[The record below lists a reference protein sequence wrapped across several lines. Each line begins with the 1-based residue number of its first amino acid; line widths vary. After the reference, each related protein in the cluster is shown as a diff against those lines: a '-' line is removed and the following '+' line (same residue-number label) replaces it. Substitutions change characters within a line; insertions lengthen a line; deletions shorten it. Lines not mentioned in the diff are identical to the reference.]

1 MKKERT
7 RNLLPAKVGIYGI
20 LIFLGHT
27 IIWQLAFSL
36 KVSYSITAMDEH
48 KIVDVDA
55 KIDKLW
61 CSEHGQQRARADGGH
76 GDGLLLLPL
85 LPRAGAVRLHLR

>member
-1 MKKERT
+1 MVYIKMYVEICLSKKCCLHFPAIKSTDMKKERT

-36 KVSYSITAMDEH
+36 KVCYCRRTKET
-48 KIVDVDA
+48 
-55 KIDKLW
+55 
-61 CSEHGQQRARADGGH
+61 
-76 GDGLLLLPL
+76 
-85 LPRAGAVRLHLR
+85 LH

>member
-1 MKKERT
+1 MYVEICLSKKCCLHFPAIKSTDMKKERT

-36 KVSYSITAMDEH
+36 KACY
-48 KIVDVDA
+48 
-55 KIDKLW
+55 
-61 CSEHGQQRARADGGH
+61 
-76 GDGLLLLPL
+76 
-85 LPRAGAVRLHLR
+85 

>member
-36 KVSYSITAMDEH
+36 KVTAMDEH
-48 KIVDVDA
+48 KIVDVE
-55 KIDKLW
+55 
-61 CSEHGQQRARADGGH
+61 CRYQN
-76 GDGLLLLPL
+76 
-85 LPRAGAVRLHLR
+85 

>member
-36 KVSYSITAMDEH
+36 KVW
-48 KIVDVDA
+48 
-55 KIDKLW
+55 L
-61 CSEHGQQRARADGGH
+61 QQWMNT
-76 GDGLLLLPL
+76 
-85 LPRAGAVRLHLR
+85 RLSM